1 MGVGL
6 AAVVAKKT
14 AERAAEILDQ
24 EEKQKA
30 ELSDDNSYEY
40 DDEMGEEESDEE
52 IGMGYDDDSSI
63 DLEEMTE
70 ADVQEKKLE
79 VLRNKLEEDY

>member
-1 MGVGL
+1 MGL